1 MLNNKNYLQSSLEI
15 SLYFLP
21 ISFLLGTL
29 IVNLNL
35 IIFIFLSTIYLIIK
49 KIKVN
54 FNLSNL
60 ILLAFFLT
68 LIFSSY
74 KNIEQIG
81 IENFLKSIFLL
92 KFYMLYIY
100 VEALLFERKINTRY
114 FFNICLIASVF
125 ISLDLSLQF
134 FYGKNILGYE
144 PVYGRITGIF
154 GDEAIAGSY
163 IQKIF
168 AFSMIGLFILFYPS
182 QKSNSLIIYFFL
194 MLIIFGS
201 FIANNRISF
210 ILLISFVLIVIFSM
224 KIFRKNL
231 IIVVISLLPIFYY
244 LYNNDTQTNRKFVGF
259 FSMTNSIVLNLKEK
273 VYQPKKSEVQ
283 IKNEIEVILKPKKL
297 TNHEKLYYTSYE
309 SFKENF
315 LIGNGHKSFRF
326 KCQKFVKLNSDFLC
340 STHPHNYHLEV
351 MHNTGIIGLI
361 FISIFVFAILL
372 KSFKRL
378 FYKNTSY
385 EDKIIL
391 AFIIINFLLFIFPF
405 KSTGSLFTTWNGAL
419 IWIGV
424 SFLNYGYQRKN

>member
-1 MLNNKNYLQSSLEI
+1 MLNNKNYLQYSLEI

-134 FYGKNILGYE
+134 FHGKNILGYE

-168 AFSMIGLFILFYPS
+168 AFT
-182 QKSNSLIIYFFL
+182 
-194 MLIIFGS
+194 
-201 FIANNRISF
+201 NN
-210 ILLISFVLIVIFSM
+210 V
-224 KIFRKNL
+224 NG
-231 IIVVISLLPIFYY
+231 
-244 LYNNDTQTNRKFVGF
+244 NNK
-259 FSMTNSIVLNLKEK
+259 
-273 VYQPKKSEVQ
+273 
-283 IKNEIEVILKPKKL
+283 
-297 TNHEKLYYTSYE
+297 
-309 SFKENF
+309 
-315 LIGNGHKSFRF
+315 
-326 KCQKFVKLNSDFLC
+326 
-340 STHPHNYHLEV
+340 
-351 MHNTGIIGLI
+351 
-361 FISIFVFAILL
+361 
-372 KSFKRL
+372 
-378 FYKNTSY
+378 
-385 EDKIIL
+385 
-391 AFIIINFLLFIFPF
+391 
-405 KSTGSLFTTWNGAL
+405 
-419 IWIGV
+419 
-424 SFLNYGYQRKN
+424 

>member
-144 PVYGRITGIF
+144 PVYGRITGILEMKLLQ
-154 GDEAIAGSY
+154 DC

-182 QKSNSLIIYFFL
+182 QKSNSLIIYFFNVNIWFIH
-194 MLIIFGS
+194 IIDF
-201 FIANNRISF
+201 FH
-210 ILLISFVLIVIFSM
+210 LLISFV
-224 KIFRKNL
+224 
-231 IIVVISLLPIFYY
+231 
-244 LYNNDTQTNRKFVGF
+244 
-259 FSMTNSIVLNLKEK
+259 
-273 VYQPKKSEVQ
+273 
-283 IKNEIEVILKPKKL
+283 
-297 TNHEKLYYTSYE
+297 
-309 SFKENF
+309 
-315 LIGNGHKSFRF
+315 
-326 KCQKFVKLNSDFLC
+326 
-340 STHPHNYHLEV
+340 
-351 MHNTGIIGLI
+351 
-361 FISIFVFAILL
+361 
-372 KSFKRL
+372 
-378 FYKNTSY
+378 
-385 EDKIIL
+385 
-391 AFIIINFLLFIFPF
+391 
-405 KSTGSLFTTWNGAL
+405 
-419 IWIGV
+419 
-424 SFLNYGYQRKN
+424 